1 MGMLGLLALLP
12 LLSHGFRLPSLPS
25 ARRPQHGPA
34 TTTGRGA
41 GVSSLQPR
49 PPQSP
54 SRLGLVAPLRLAPL
68 PQEALMAPL
77 PEKVLAAV
85 ERAGGR
91 VTVQDVA
98 ALAGVDLSTAQKGL
112 VRLASLVDGDLE
124 VGKDGDLVYQ
134 FPRNFRTALR
144 TRSFAQRAKEVRGVS
159 CRVVNIVE
167 RLRGLKGS
175 GTGPGR
181 R

>member
-1 MGMLGLLALLP
+1 MEMLVLLALLP
-12 LLSHGFRLPSLPS
+12 LLAHGFRLPSLPS
-25 ARRPQHGPA
+25 ARRPHGLA
-34 TTTGRGA
+34 TTTGRGVIS
-41 GVSSLQPR
+41 GLQPR
-49 PPQSP
+49 PPQAQS
-54 SRLGLVAPLRLAPL
+54 LVSPLRLAPL
-68 PQEALMAPL
+68 PQEVLMAPP

-112 VRLASLVDGDLE
+112 VRLAALVDGDLE

-144 TRSFAQRAKEVRGVS
+144 TRSFAQRAKEVRWVWWWTQWRGW
-159 CRVVNIVE
+159 RE
-167 RLRGLKGS
+167 RHWAGS
-175 GTGPGR
+175 TFV
-181 R
+181 